1 MKESPGLFEATT
13 IRGMVVPNRFV
24 RSATWEGLA
33 APDGSSTPA
42 LNEMSCALARGGV
55 GLIISGH
62 AYVSAEGRAGPW
74 QLAADSE
81 EMNPGLADLAAAVH
95 AAGGV
100 IALQIA
106 HAGLRGLSPPGGPPA
121 LGPSVLETE
130 EGQVGREMDASDLA
144 AVTKAFA
151 QAAARARDTGFDAV
165 QIHAAHGYLLSQ
177 FLSPFFNKRTD
188 AYGGSVR
195 NRARLPIEVV
205 EAVREAVGPG
215 FPVLIKMNSEDF
227 LPGGLIVDHM
237 LETAAMLAE
246 AGIDAIELSGG
257 TFLSGD
263 RTAMRPGDAAREE
276 PEAYYEAAAVRY
288 KQTIPVPL
296 MLVGGIRT
304 FETAERLVAGGV
316 ADYISL
322 CRPLIREPDLVN
334 RWRSGDRRPSSCRS
348 DNRCFV
354 TGTKGEGVRVRCRRP
369 GARRVTANLG
379 VVVG

>member
-1 MKESPGLFEATT
+1 MKEAPDLFEATT
-13 IRGMVVPNRFV
+13 IRGMVLPNRFV

-62 AYVSAEGRAGPW
+62 AYVSAEGRAGQW
-74 QLAADSE
+74 QLAADSD
-81 EMNPGLADLAAAVH
+81 EMKPGLADLAAAVH

-106 HAGLRGLSPPGGPPA
+106 HAGLRGLSPGGGLP
-121 LGPSVLETE
+121 LGPSVLETD
-130 EGQVGREMDASDLA
+130 EGRVGREMGPSDLA
-144 AVTKAFA
+144 AVTLAFA
-151 QAAARARDTGFDAV
+151 RAAARARDTGFDAV

-205 EAVREAVGPG
+205 EAVRGAVGPG
-215 FPVLIKMNSEDF
+215 FPVLVKMNSEDF
-227 LPGGLIVDHM
+227 LPGGLTVDHM

-263 RTAMRPGDAAREE
+263 KKSVRPGGAAREE

-304 FETAERLVAGGV
+304 FETAERLVAGG
-316 ADYISL
+316 ATDYISL
-322 CRPLIREPDLVN
+322 CRPLIREPGLVN

-354 TGTKGEGVRVRCRRP
+354 RGTKGEGVRC
-369 GARRVTANLG
+369 
-379 VVVG
+379 VVGDREPDE